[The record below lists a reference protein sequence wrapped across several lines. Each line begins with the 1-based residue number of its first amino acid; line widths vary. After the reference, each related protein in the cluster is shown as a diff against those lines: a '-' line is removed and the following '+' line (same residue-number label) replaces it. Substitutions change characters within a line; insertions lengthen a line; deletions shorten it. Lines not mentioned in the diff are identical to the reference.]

1 MNPVC
6 SIFNQITRLFPRGEF
21 EQAVRKH
28 NAERHARGFRC
39 WSQFVAMLFCQL
51 TQAQSLREICGG
63 LACSEGKLRHLGV
76 ESAPKRSTLSYAN
89 EHRPWQLYQTVFEQL
104 YAKCRGQ
111 FEQAKKQG
119 RVPPRKFRFR
129 HRLMSID
136 ASLVFL
142 LADAFDWV
150 QYHRG
155 KGAVKLHLLLDHDGY
170 LPRLAVISD
179 ANKPEVTVA
188 RDWTFPRGTTLLFD
202 KAFIDYGWFDEL
214 TAGGVQFVTRFRK
227 GGKYETLS
235 EREPP
240 PNSRVRSDRIIRLG
254 AGPNAM
260 KHPLRRIELEPLE
273 GHDEF
278 VLLTNHLAL
287 SAETVAALYGERW
300 QIEQFFRL
308 LRQNLRVKTFV
319 GMSPNAVLTQIW
331 TALIAMLLLKYLM
344 LLSSFAWSFAN
355 LLAMLRLQLFVYR
368 DLQQWLDQPFRAP
381 PTPVGL
387 RYEQLG
393 LPFAGGELGQHNG

>member
-1 MNPVC
+1 MSSVC
-6 SIFNQITRLFPRGEF
+6 SIFNQITALFPRGEF

-76 ESAPKRSTLSYAN
+76 ESAPRRSTLSYAN
-89 EHRPWQLYQTVFEQL
+89 EHRPWQLYQSVFEQL
-104 YAKCRGQ
+104 YSKCRG
-111 FEQAKKQG
+111 ELDRAHKRGCK
-119 RVPPRKFRFR
+119 RRFRFQ
-129 HRLMSID
+129 HRLMSVD

-142 LADAFDWV
+142 LAKAFDWP

-155 KGAVKLHLLLDHDGY
+155 KGALKLHLALDHDGF
-170 LPRLAVISD
+170 LPRMAVISD

-188 RDWTFPRGTTLLFD
+188 REWSFPRGTTLLFD
-202 KAFIDYGWFDEL
+202 KGFTDYAWFDKL
-214 TAGGVQFVTRFRK
+214 TDDGVKFITRMRK
-227 GGKYETLS
+227 DAHYETLC
-235 EREPP
+235 EAEPEPDTRQRREQL
-240 PNSRVRSDRIIRLG
+240 IQLG
-254 AGPNAM
+254 AERRIMRN
-260 KHPLRRIELEPLE
+260 PLRRIELDPLS
-273 GHDEF
+273 GHEEF
-278 VLLTNHLAL
+278 VLLTNHIELD
-287 SAETVAALYGERW
+287 AETLVQLYAERW

-308 LRQNLRVKTFV
+308 LKQNLRVKTFV
-319 GMSPNAVLTQIW
+319 GTSANAVLIQIW
-331 TALIAMLLLKYLM
+331 TALIAILLLKYLK
-344 LLSSFAWSFAN
+344 LRATFHWSFAN

-381 PTPVGL
+381 PTPLGL

-393 LPFAGGELGQHNG
+393 LPFAAP